1 MERSVVPFKIL
12 VVEDVLD
19 SRNLLHFLFTTKG
32 YTVIT
37 ASDGREGLYLA
48 KTEILI

>member
-1 MERSVVPFKIL
+1 VPLKIL

-19 SRNLLHFLFTTKG
+19 SRNMLHFLFTKG

-37 ASDGREGLYLA
+37 ACDGREGLYLA
-48 KTEILI
+48 KAETLI